1 MKLISILR
9 EVISASEAHNDLD
22 AVQTIVDGKRGVAF
36 IVWKTMPDR
45 YVEPV
50 RELIKDNGLKSMYV
64 DGNKYDA
71 YVVYAPG
78 FEKDATELK
87 DIAEKYGGYLRYDAS
102 EEDSRRIGQL
112 LNYQESDIED
122 YINRNKEQQK

>member
-1 MKLISILR
+1 
-9 EVISASEAHNDLD
+9 
-22 AVQTIVDGKRGVAF
+22 
-36 IVWKTMPDR
+36 MPDR

-50 RELIKDNGLKSMYV
+50 QKLIKDNGLKSMYV